1 MAQSTTQKLDT
12 GSALP
17 AITLDLAGGGSLSL
31 PADQWT
37 VFLIYR
43 GNW

>member
-1 MAQSTTQKLDT
+1 MTQSETRKLDT
-12 GSALP
+12 GSAFP

-31 PADQWT
+31 PTEQWT